1 MIRIGI
7 LGTASIAR
15 LFFGE
20 PLKHASILGIA
31 SRDVTRA
38 VEFAKHYGI
47 PRVFPSYEALIADE
61 EIDAVYIPLPPHL
74 HCTYTIKAAEA
85 GKHVLVEK
93 PAAPSSD
100 EIAQMIDA
108 CRKHHVVLMEGFMY
122 RFKAI
127 HHRVRG
133 LVQEGV
139 LGTIHY
145 LDFSWAFNIR
155 KLARSPFRLDR
166 MAGGGALNDL
176 GIYGLDFLHF
186 LGFPDPTLIHV
197 SIKRDGP
204 AGVDMFTHMT
214 WQAGP
219 TFASITCGFTCD
231 ANYYTVCGE
240 LGSVTVPGSLSGR
253 IRDNML
259 HLHLLHSDHRA
270 DETFPAENPYV
281 KELDHFAVCIETG
294 QEPETGGGNALRNM
308 RLVEAVRERG
318 QLS

>member
-20 PLKHASILGIA
+20 PLRHARIVGIA
-31 SRDVTRA
+31 SRDVARA
-38 VEFAKHYGI
+38 GEFAKHYGI
-47 PRVFPSYEALIADE
+47 PRVYPSYDALLTDDA
-61 EIDAVYIPLPPHL
+61 IDAVYIPLPPHL
-74 HCTYTIKAAEA
+74 HCAYTVKAAEA

-93 PAAPSSD
+93 PAAPSTA
-100 EIAQMIDA
+100 EIEQMTSA
-108 CRKHHVVLMEGFMY
+108 CCRHKVVLMEGFMY

-133 LVQEGV
+133 LVQEGA
-139 LGTIHY
+139 LGTIRY

-155 KLARSPFRLDR
+155 KLTRSPFRLDR

-176 GIYGLDFLHF
+176 GIYGIDFLRF
-186 LGFPDPTLIHV
+186 LGLPEPALIHATTEH
-197 SIKRDGP
+197 DGP

-253 IRDNML
+253 IRDNVL

-281 KELDHFAVCIETG
+281 KELDHFAVCCATG
-294 QEPETGGGNALRNM
+294 HEPETGGENALRNM
-308 RLVEAVRERG
+308 RLIEAVRERVRR
-318 QLS
+318 L